1 MKITRILALIF
12 ALIMTLSLVSCGGE
26 VETETTAPETTEAIP
41 ETTAEVIDSDLHIV
55 EGGASEWAGIRPEVS
70 SNAEIEGLKILKN
83 LIKDKYGITIPLDT
97 DGKRMPGTDPEYQIL
112 IGRTDEPESAGAIEF
127 INSLPRGQVAYVI
140 EALEKRL
147 VIVASNTSMYE
158 AAIAYLAE
166 NFMTESGFTVPIGFK
181 YTADAVTVNPSNHI
195 EKDNALEVKMTEIY
209 TVKTHTDANGV
220 NCRVIQ
226 GACTDGEHLYVCLNN
241 GADSGA
247 VTAIVKT
254 ELSTGRVVATY
265 ENKLIDHAND
275 LTYNP
280 KTNEILAVHNA
291 PYRQKISIFDAETM
305 ELKEIKTVRH
315 DVYAIEYDDDGDCY
329 WFGISHG
336 YDYARYDTTLKK
348 YTEYRGFNN
357 GFTKQGM
364 DADDKYVY
372 FVLYKTNCIAVY
384 TKDGEYVR
392 QIDLPVTAGEPENIS
407 HVGDV
412 FYIVYNNPSWTGG
425 IVYETVIT
433 EKK

>member
-1 MKITRILALIF
+1 MKIKRILALIF
-12 ALIMTLSLVSCGGE
+12 ALIMTASLVACNGE
-26 VETETTAPETTEAIP
+26 SETETTAPETTEAIP
-41 ETTAEVIDSDLHIV
+41 ETTAEVIDLDLHIV
-55 EGGASEWAGIRPEVS
+55 RDGASEYAGIRPEVS
-70 SNAEIEGLKILKN
+70 TNAEIEALKDIRN
-83 LIKDKYGITIPLDT
+83 LIKEKYGITISMDT

-127 INSLPRGQVAYVI
+127 INALPKGQVAFII

-147 VIVASNTSMYE
+147 VIVASNLSMYE
-158 AAIAYLAE
+158 AAIAYLEE
-166 NFMTESGFTVPIGFK
+166 NFITENGFTVPIGFK

-195 EKDNALEVKMTEIY
+195 EKDNSLEVKMTEIY
-209 TVKTHTDANGV
+209 TVKTLTDANGV
-220 NCRVIQ
+220 KCRIIQ
-226 GACTDGEHLYVCLNN
+226 GACTDGEYLYVCLND
-241 GADSGA
+241 GASSGA

-254 ELSTGRVVATY
+254 ELASGKVVATY

-291 PYRQKISIFDAETM
+291 PNRQKISIFDADTM
-305 ELKEIKTVRH
+305 ELKEIKTLRH
-315 DVYAIEYDDDGDCY
+315 DVYSIEYDEDNDCY

-336 YDYARYDTTLKK
+336 YNYARYNTALKS
-348 YTEYRGFNN
+348 YTEYQGYDN

-384 TKDGEYVR
+384 TKDGKYVR

-407 HVGDV
+407 HVGDT

-425 IVYETVIT
+425 IVYEVTIT

>member
-1 MKITRILALIF
+1 MKSTRILALIF
-12 ALIMTLSLVSCGGE
+12 ALILIASLVSCGGE
-26 VETETTAPETTEAIP
+26 SETETTAPETTKAIP

-55 EGGASEWAGIRPEVS
+55 EGGASEWALIRPELSTEYEVS
-70 SNAEIEGLKILKN
+70 AMQSLRN
-83 LIKDKYGITIPLDT
+83 LVKEKYGITMKLDT

-112 IGRTDEPESAGAIEF
+112 IGKTDEPESSEAIAF
-127 INSLPRGQVAYVI
+127 IDSLERGKAAFII
-140 EALEKRL
+140 EAHEKRL
-147 VIVASNTSMYE
+147 VIVASNSSMYAE
-158 AAIAYLAE
+158 AIKYIE
-166 NFMTESGFTVPIGFK
+166 KSFMTDAGITVPEGFR
-181 YTADAVTVNPSNHI
+181 YTADAKTLNPSIHI
-195 EKDNALEVKMTEIY
+195 EKDNALDVKMTEIY

-254 ELSTGRVVATY
+254 ELSSGRVVATY

>member
-1 MKITRILALIF
+1 MKFTRIF
-12 ALIMTLSLVSCGGE
+12 ALTFALILTFSLISCGGE
-26 VETETTAPETTEAIP
+26 TETETTAAETTEAIP
-41 ETTAEVIDSDLHIV
+41 ETTAVAVDFDLHIIAD
-55 EGGASEWAGIRPEVS
+55 GASAWTLIRPEVS
-70 SNAEIEGLKILKN
+70 TEYEVSAMQSLRN
-83 LIKDKYGITIPLDT
+83 LVKEKYGITLKLDT
-97 DGKRMPGTDPEYQIL
+97 DGRRVPGTDPEYQIL
-112 IGRTDEPESAGAIEF
+112 IGRTDEPESAEAIAF
-127 INSLPRGQVAYVI
+127 IDSIERGKSAFII
-140 EALEKRL
+140 EAHEKRL
-147 VIVASNTSMYE
+147 VIVASNSSMYAE
-158 AAIAYLAE
+158 AIKYIE
-166 NFMTESGFTVPIGFK
+166 ESFMTDAGITVPQGFR
-181 YTADAVTVNPSNHI
+181 YTADAKTLNPSMHI
-195 EKDNALEVKMTEIY
+195 EKDNELTVNMTQLY
-209 TVKTHTDANGV
+209 TIKTHVDSNGV
-220 NCRVIQ
+220 SCRIIQ
-226 GACTDGEHLYVCLNN
+226 GSCTDGEYLYTCLND
-241 GADSGA
+241 GASNGA

-254 ELSTGRVVATY
+254 ELASGKVVATY

-336 YDYARYDTTLKK
+336 YDYARYDTVLKK
-348 YTEYRGFNN
+348 YTEYRGFDN

-425 IVYETVIT
+425 IVYEVMIT